1 MSSASEPEKI
11 KSIVARFYNIP
22 DAGELKDIAPTGEFV
37 DFPEVIRFDYFESI
51 YESFVQAKITILDSA
66 GEVDGAFNNCGIRQF
81 CPVEIDVIDPAV
93 NTDWERTRP
102 ELNFVGSNCFYV
114 NRVVAQIVKGK
125 KKMYTLELINR
136 DSIVAFNTTVKAAL
150 PPDATTKVDY
160 NAAVSMVMSDYI
172 GTSKD
177 TDIDT
182 EKTEPVA
189 KIMGNGMKSYQ
200 LINHMCTKATPKS
213 TSSGKEETRST
224 GYVFYET
231 YDKYRF
237 DSIFGLMSA
246 PSNLDQNFGTYTVRV
261 NNTSESDGQDAA
273 YTILSHRFYDS
284 ENQAG
289 LLEEIA
295 SGKRGKKE
303 HRLFDVSR
311 NKFKKIEKLPA
322 EESVDPCLKAAS
334 DGQLTDIIVSDQSE
348 YQIEFY
354 KVCESDILN
363 NEPTNPNL
371 TSLNYPATLALL
383 KQKRAAIKVPGNLAL
398 SAGDHLY
405 LEFPEIKADSGK
417 QPDISPKYSG
427 YYLITSL
434 NHRVEDVQHVYTHL
448 QVCKLLNS

>member
-1 MSSASEPEKI
+1 M
-11 KSIVARFYNIP
+11 
-22 DAGELKDIAPTGEFV
+22 
-37 DFPEVIRFDYFESI
+37 
-51 YESFVQAKITILDSA
+51 
-66 GEVDGAFNNCGIRQF
+66 
-81 CPVEIDVIDPAV
+81 
-93 NTDWERTRP
+93 
-102 ELNFVGSNCFYV
+102 
-114 NRVVAQIVKGK
+114 
-125 KKMYTLELINR
+125 
-136 DSIVAFNTTVKAAL
+136 
-150 PPDATTKVDY
+150 
-160 NAAVSMVMSDYI
+160 
-172 GTSKD
+172 
-177 TDIDT
+177 
-182 EKTEPVA
+182 
-189 KIMGNGMKSYQ
+189 
-200 LINHMCTKATPKS
+200 
-213 TSSGKEETRST
+213 
-224 GYVFYET
+224 
-231 YDKYRF
+231 
-237 DSIFGLMSA
+237 
-246 PSNLDQNFGTYTVRV
+246 
-261 NNTSESDGQDAA
+261 
-273 YTILSHRFYDS
+273 
-284 ENQAG
+284 
-289 LLEEIA
+289 LEEIA